1 MMLYLN
7 ACEVTVTYSNQ
18 KIFLHFFTWT
28 CALQFEKGSATHA
41 LDSKYAPFPIPV
53 IS

>member
-1 MMLYLN
+1 MLATSQLPIQTTKFFY
-7 ACEVTVTYSNQ
+7 
-18 KIFLHFFTWT
+18 IFLLGLVP
-28 CALQFEKGSATHA
+28 LQFEKGSATHA